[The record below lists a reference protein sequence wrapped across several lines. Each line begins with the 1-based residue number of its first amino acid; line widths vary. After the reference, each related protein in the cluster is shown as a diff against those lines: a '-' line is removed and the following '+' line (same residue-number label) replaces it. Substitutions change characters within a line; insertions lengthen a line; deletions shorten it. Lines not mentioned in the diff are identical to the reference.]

1 MPIELDPDLIA
12 QLRLLSK
19 PERRSVGVAIEA
31 VRANWGHP
39 HLHGGVGI
47 RRLAPNLYESRAG
60 LQQRLIFQSLDGAL
74 YFHFIGSHDEVQK
87 FLRSHV

>member
-1 MPIELDPDLIA
+1 MPIEIDPDLIA

-19 PERRSVGVAIEA
+19 PDRRRLGKAIEA
-31 VRANWGHP
+31 VRANWGYP

-60 LQQRLIFQSLDGAL
+60 LQQRLIFQDIHGSL
-74 YFHFIGSHDEVQK
+74 YFHFLGNHDEVQK
-87 FLRSHV
+87 FLRAHA